1 MTEQC
6 HVDSCLNEPFR
17 FIQKPPD
24 LLRFV
29 FPALAVVKPLDA
41 VDLMLAAQLGNG
53 EAFCPVEGVDAQGLI
68 LPLCVGFQ
76 HEVHFLLEHLPAGGL
91 GQPPDVHLRGAALA
105 VQKYR
110 SRQLCR
116 QRGLSH
122 ALRSVDDQFHADTGL
137 NAVCFFKIH
146 VAFSSLS
153 STILQIL

>member
-1 MTEQC
+1 M
-6 HVDSCLNEPFR
+6 
-17 FIQKPPD
+17 
-24 LLRFV
+24 
-29 FPALAVVKPLDA
+29 LD
-41 VDLMLAAQLGNG
+41 AQLGNG

-122 ALRSVDDQFHADTGL
+122 ALLSVDDQFHAGTGL
-137 NAVCFFKIH
+137 NAVCLFKIH
-146 VAFSSLS
+146 CDVLLSTLLLLCAWVLASTHRQFSG
-153 STILQIL
+153 Q